1 MFRSAATVDR
11 LITLL
16 GKLPGIGRKSAGRLA
31 FHILKMP
38 LEEATALADAI
49 RAAKEKV
56 GECQVCFNIS
66 ECSPCYICSD
76 PRRDRSIICVVEE
89 ALDVPSIEKVDSYRG
104 LFHVLGGRLSPLDG
118 IGPED
123 LRIKALLARINNDN
137 NDDSS
142 VDVKEV
148 IIATNPS
155 VEGEATAMYI
165 SKLLKPLNITVTR
178 IARGIPVGAD
188 LEYADVVTLSQ
199 ALEGRREF

>member
-1 MFRSAATVDR
+1 MFRSAATVER

-31 FHILKMP
+31 FHILKIP

-49 RAAKEKV
+49 RAVKEKV

-66 ECSPCYICSD
+66 ESSPCYICSD
-76 PRRDRSIICVVEE
+76 PKRDRSLICVVEE
-89 ALDVPSIEKVDSYRG
+89 ALDVPSIDKVDSFRG

-118 IGPED
+118 IGPDD
-123 LRIKALLARINNDN
+123 LKVKELLTRM
-137 NDDSS
+137 NDDI
-142 VDVKEV
+142 KEV

-165 SKLLKPLNITVTR
+165 SKLLKPLNVIVTR

-199 ALEGRREF
+199 AIEGRREF